1 MQQRNRTYRKI
12 CQYCGKEFLACQ
24 ARTAYCSERC
34 AKLAVK
40 LKYKNERL
48 KRESAEV
55 REFER
60 LALLDKNYLTLSDAA
75 KLMQISRNTLY
86 KIIQLY
92 SIQLQRFT
100 DRTVRIARADLEKAG
115 LSNFNY
121 IKSTVQ
127 DKDDVLTNR
136 MTREQVMEK
145 YGVTHSW
152 FYSTIKKH
160 NLSVIHLGSK
170 AFYDKE
176 EMERLF
182 KDQNYSNVD
191 EWYTFDQLRQETGM
205 RTESICD
212 FCKTYKIPRTRKN
225 GIVYVSRKHWDES
238 RGANIDP
245 KIYMTVK
252 EITETYKLSRNHLFI
267 ILRDNGVERIKRGIF
282 VYFKREEIAKV
293 LKYREEKLK
302 QI

>member
-1 MQQRNRTYRKI
+1 MQPRNRTIRKI
-12 CQYCGKEFLACQ
+12 CQYCGREFLACQ
-24 ARTAYCSERC
+24 SRTAYCSDRC
-34 AKLAVK
+34 GKLADK

-48 KRESAEV
+48 KRESTEV
-55 REFER
+55 REIER

-86 KIIQLY
+86 KIIHLY
-92 SIQLQRFT
+92 SIQLHRFT
-100 DRTVRIARADLEKAG
+100 DRTVRIARTDLEKAG
-115 LSNFNY
+115 LSNLNY

-127 DKDDVLTNR
+127 EKDDVLTNR

-160 NLSVIHLGSK
+160 DLSVIHIGCK
-170 AFYDKE
+170 AFYDAE
-176 EMERLF
+176 EMDKLF

-191 EWYTFDQLRQETGM
+191 EWYTFDQLRKETGM
-205 RTESICD
+205 KTESICTH
-212 FCKTYKIPRTRKN
+212 CKTYKIPRTRKN
-225 GIVYVSRKHWDES
+225 GIVYVSKKHWDDS
-238 RGANIDP
+238 RGANLDP
-245 KIYMTVK
+245 KIYITVK

-282 VYFKREEIAKV
+282 VYFKREEVAKV

-302 QI
+302 KL